1 MKTTW
6 VLGLVAMTG
15 VALPSLA
22 TRTGGS
28 PVGLDPR
35 AAIFLRH
42 GCNDCHAIY
51 AFRVKALHDVGPDLS
66 YAYTNV
72 PTRYGVDLETFLD
85 RPTGMMRLMLT
96 SQIRL
101 SPVDRDSIVQ
111 TLKGLYAQRVALG
124 Q

>member
-6 VLGLVAMTG
+6 ILGLVAVTG
-15 VALPSLA
+15 AAALTTLA
-22 TRTGGS
+22 ARPAPPTA
-28 PVGLDPR
+28 PDPR

-51 AFRVKALHDVGPDLS
+51 AFQVKALHDVGPDLS

-72 PTRYGVDLETFLD
+72 RTRYGVDLETFLD
-85 RPTGMMRLMLT
+85 RPTGMMRLML
-96 SQIRL
+96 SSRIHI

-111 TLKGLYAQRVALG
+111 TLKGIYAQRVAVG
-124 Q
+124 H